1 MAAGNRPLCAQNRI
15 ATQSQQSTDQ
25 RFSQSVEQLLDSDE
39 FRHIKRLKEAGKSSK
54 VEVDEDEPSSPPE
67 LPFGNVPSAAASL
80 FGNILTVFVWV
91 GISAVV
97 VLMIF
102 LAVKALANT
111 EWKKQSNDKRPFE
124 IEEGDDGIHM
134 APGELTA
141 DEYRARAMKLAGQQ
155 EYREAISQ
163 LLLGAMSWAER
174 NELIRF
180 RRGLTHR
187 DYLRAVGQQPAQ
199 QSAFHTLITTYEPLG
214 FGRRTASQSIFE
226 KTLTEYENSFG
237 NAAAVSQS

>member
-1 MAAGNRPLCAQNRI
+1 MAAGSSPLCAQNEI
-15 ATQSQQSTDQ
+15 ATQSQQSADE
-25 RFSQSVEQLLDSDE
+25 RFSHSIEQLLDSDE
-39 FRHIKRLKEAGKSSK
+39 FRHIKRLKEAGKSSQI
-54 VEVDEDEPSSPPE
+54 EEEESSSPE

-102 LAVKALANT
+102 LAVKALSST
-111 EWKKQSNDKRPFE
+111 EWKKQSSDKRPFE

-141 DEYRARAMKLAGQQ
+141 DEYRARAMKLAAKQ

-180 RRGLTHR
+180 RRGLTYR

>member
-1 MAAGNRPLCAQNRI
+1 MAAGNRPLCAQNGN
-15 ATQSQQSTDQ
+15 ATQSQQSADE
-25 RFSQSVEQLLDSDE
+25 RFSQNVEQLLDSDE
-39 FRHIKRLKEAGKSSK
+39 FRHIKRLKEAGKSSQI
-54 VEVDEDEPSSPPE
+54 EEEEEESSSPE

-97 VLMIF
+97 VLMVF
-102 LAVKALANT
+102 LAVKALAST
-111 EWKKQSNDKRPFE
+111 EWKKQSSNKRPFE

-141 DEYRARAMKLAGQQ
+141 DEYRARAMKLAAQQ

-187 DYLRAVGQQPAQ
+187 DYLRAIGKQPAQ
-199 QSAFHTLITTYEPLG
+199 QSAFNTLITTYEPLG
-214 FGRRTASQSIFE
+214 FGRRTASLSIFE